1 MGCTEDI
8 VLIANSVIIIV
19 SVISLIASIGV
30 ITLCL
35 IADILDE
42 FTLKIVMYMS
52 INDLIRSCGLIIP
65 LCFESKDKICIL
77 FGYIVVY
84 TFISNVV
91 WAASIIVTLYIVIIK
106 KYRNYERFMKYW
118 FIAAYP
124 LLAIIQA
131 IPYATNS
138 YGFDGGMCT
147 LKDDYYGNIWRFTL
161 LYFPYWIFL
170 LLAIWIFY
178 KLHKALKG
186 SDSKTLN
193 SIVLKRGYIYSLI
206 IFVMV
211 IFLSAVR
218 IIQLFANNCAIMYMS
233 FSLDSILGLH
243 GLLNGIA
250 LVCNKNVRYQ
260 LKYKFCKNLIN
271 KSCDTSSF
279 SAGLDSGRDLN

>member
-1 MGCTEDI
+1 MGCADDI
-8 VLIANSVIIIV
+8 VLIANFVIIIV

-30 ITLCL
+30 IILCF
-35 IADILDE
+35 IGDILDE

-52 INDLIRSCGLIIP
+52 INDLIRSCALIIP
-65 LCFESKDKICIL
+65 LCFESKDFVCII

-91 WAASIIVTLYIVIIK
+91 WAASIIVTLYLVIIK
-106 KYRNYERFMKYW
+106 RCKNYERFMKYW

-131 IPYATNS
+131 IPYSTNS
-138 YGFDGGMCT
+138 FGFNGGMCT

-161 LYFPYWIFL
+161 LYFPYWVFL
-170 LLAIWIFY
+170 LLTIWIFY
-178 KLHKALKG
+178 KLHIATKG
-186 SDSKTLN
+186 QDSKTLD
-193 SIVLKRGYIYSLI
+193 SLILKRGYIYSLI

-211 IFLSAVR
+211 VFLSAVR
-218 IIQLFANNCAIMYMS
+218 IIQLFNDTCPIKYMS

-250 LVCNKNVRYQ
+250 LICNENVRYQ
-260 LKYKFCKNLIN
+260 LKYKFCRDLSN
-271 KSCDTSSF
+271 KYYDPSSF
-279 SAGLDSGRDLN
+279 SSNLDSERILN